1 MLKNKNL
8 LITFL
13 FCLSLLACNQKVD
26 KINMVD
32 FVDPFIGTGG
42 HVHCFPGATV
52 PFGMIQLSPDTDTKG
67 WDWCSGYHYSDST
80 IKGFSHTHL
89 SGTGWA
95 DLGDILIMPTIGEMK
110 FQAGSKAKPEEGYRS
125 KFSHKNETAKPGYY
139 QVLLNDYNINVE
151 LTTSER
157 VGYHKYSFPKSNQ
170 SNIIIDPTNKIFAKV
185 LNTNIQIHSN
195 NEIRGYCHSNGW
207 AGNRHTYFVARFSK
221 NFENAQI
228 AVENKVIENIKEQT
242 APTTKVGLRF
252 ITNENETITVKFAY
266 SNTSLENAVANLNS
280 EDLNFD
286 QALNFAQNKWK
297 EKLSKIQVKGGTKE
311 QKTIFATAMYH
322 SFIAPNLNMDVE
334 GSYYSHGKNVKAK
347 GFTNYSTFS
356 IWDTYRA
363 THPLYTILDTKT
375 TADFANSLLSRYF
388 DAKQQM
394 PRWELMG
401 YDNRCMIGYHS
412 VSVIWDA
419 IQKGIKGID
428 KEKALEAMIAISNFP
443 KPSDS
448 DGQSGLLEAIKLGYM
463 PQKFGKSVSKTLEN
477 AYDDWCIAQLA
488 KKLGKT
494 KIAEEYTKRSNYF
507 ENLYHPTKKNFWA
520 KHENGE
526 WVKDYPLTS
535 WEDLQKHYISGN
547 LWAYEYY
554 VPHNMTRFME
564 LKGGKKAFAASLDH
578 LISTE
583 LEMEGELHVDLSGFI
598 GMYGHGDEPGHHIPY
613 LYNYAGEAWKTQKL
627 VDQICREMYSDK
639 IDGMINNEDCGQ
651 MSSWYI
657 FSAMGFYPVCPG
669 DGQYIIGA
677 PLFDEA
683 TINLENGKQFKIVAK
698 NQSDKN
704 IYIKS
709 IKLNGK
715 AYTKTFIKHTDIMKG
730 GTIEF
735 EMSATPNK
743 SLGTKKEDM
752 PV

>member
-1 MLKNKNL
+1 
-8 LITFL
+8 
-13 FCLSLLACNQKVD
+13 
-26 KINMVD
+26 
-32 FVDPFIGTGG
+32 
-42 HVHCFPGATV
+42 
-52 PFGMIQLSPDTDTKG
+52 MIQLNPDTDTKG
-67 WDWCSGYHYSDST
+67 WDWCSGYHHSDST

-95 DLGDILIMPTIGEMK
+95 DLGDILIMPTIGKMK
-110 FQAGSKAKPEEGYRS
+110 FEAGSKANPDEGYRS
-125 KFSHKNETAKPGYY
+125 KFSHDNEIAKPGYY
-139 QVLLNDYNINVE
+139 QVLLKDYNINVE

-157 VGYHKYSFPKSNQ
+157 VGYHKYTFPKSDNA
-170 SNIIIDPTNKIFAKV
+170 NIIIDPTSKIFAKV
-185 LNTNIQIHSN
+185 INTNIKVHSN
-195 NEIRGYCHSNGW
+195 NEIHGFCHSNGW
-207 AGNRHTYFVARFSK
+207 AGNRHTYFVAKFSK
-221 NFENAQI
+221 EF
-228 AVENKVIENIKEQT
+228 NKASITVDNKIVKDCKDKTSNS
-242 APTTKVGLRF
+242 TKVGLNF
-252 ITNENETITVKFAY
+252 STKKDEVITVKFAY
-266 SNTSLENAVANLNS
+266 SNTSLENAIKNLNS
-280 EDLNFD
+280 ENLKFKE
-286 QALNFAQNKWK
+286 ALKLAQNKWQD
-297 EKLSKIQVKGGTKE
+297 KLSKIAIKGGTEE

-322 SFIAPNLNMDVE
+322 SFIAPNLYMDVD

-347 GFTNYSTFS
+347 GFNNYSTFS

-363 THPLYTILDTKT
+363 THPLFTIIDTKT
-375 TADFANSLLSRYF
+375 TADFANSLMSRYF
-388 DAKQQM
+388 DAKIPM

-419 IQKGIKGID
+419 IQKGVKGID

-448 DGQSGLLEAIKLGYM
+448 DGESGLLEAIKLGYM

-477 AYDDWCIAQLA
+477 AYDDWCIAKLA
-488 KKLGKT
+488 EQLGK
-494 KIAEEYTKRSNYF
+494 KEIAKEYYKRSNYF
-507 ENLYHPTKKNFWA
+507 ENLFHPEKKYFWA
-520 KHENGE
+520 KDEKGN
-526 WVKDYPLTS
+526 WVNDFPLTS
-535 WEDLQKHYISGN
+535 WDDLQKHYISGN

-554 VPHNMTRFME
+554 VPHNMTRFIE
-564 LKGGKKAFAASLDH
+564 LKGGQKAFAKSLDH

-583 LEMEGELHVDLSGFI
+583 LEMEGDLHVDLSGFI

-613 LYNYAGEAWKTQKL
+613 LYNYVGEAWKTQKL
-627 VDQICREMYSDK
+627 VDRVCREMYSDK

-677 PLFDEA
+677 PLFDEVA
-683 TINLENGKQFKIVAK
+683 INLENGKQFKVIAK
-698 NQSDKN
+698 NQSAKN

-715 AYTKTFIKHTDIMKG
+715 PYTKTYLQHKDIMKG

-743 SLGTKKEDM
+743 ELGSKKADM